1 MTQEEKN
8 LLTKVLLEQL
18 PYNVKV
24 AIDFQPYLA
33 CLPDDEDLEYP
44 YRKNLN
50 FILDYDKKTMEDI
63 SAEPNI
69 LYAYPCNE
77 RFQMLRGYTYQ
88 EDYGV
93 PVEFIKPYLRP
104 MSSMT
109 EEEYDE
115 FKDLTTC
122 GRWCDDYDRWAH
134 WGVEVVAYEYD
145 ETDKPY
151 YNFVDFQKLSDWLN
165 SHHFD
170 YRGLIGKGLALPAT
184 EEMYK

>member
-18 PYNVKV
+18 PYGVKV
-24 AIDFQPYLA
+24 AIDFQSYLA

-50 FILDYDKKTMEDI
+50 FILGRENKTIEDI
-63 SAEPNI
+63 STEPSI
-69 LYAYPCNE
+69 LYAYPCDG

-104 MSSMT
+104 LSSMT
-109 EEEYDE
+109 EEERDE
-115 FKDLTTC
+115 LSDYLCERVMSDKIGITFPPDPIEGKGITF
-122 GRWCDDYDRWAH
+122 RWMQDC
-134 WGVEVVAYEYD
+134 
-145 ETDKPY
+145 
-151 YNFVDFQKLSDWLN
+151 LDWLN

-170 YRGLIGKGLALPAT
+170 YRGLIRKGLA
-184 EEMYK
+184 EEWEEKRAQA

>member
-1 MTQEEKN
+1 MTEEEKEI
-8 LLTKVLLEQL
+8 LLKDLCARL

-69 LYAYPCNE
+69 LYAYPCNG

-109 EEEYDE
+109 EDEREELSDYLCERVMPDKIGITFPPDPTE
-115 FKDLTTC
+115 GKGVPF
-122 GRWCDDYDRWAH
+122 RWMQAC
-134 WGVEVVAYEYD
+134 
-145 ETDKPY
+145 
-151 YNFVDFQKLSDWLN
+151 LDWLN
-165 SHHFD
+165 ARHFD